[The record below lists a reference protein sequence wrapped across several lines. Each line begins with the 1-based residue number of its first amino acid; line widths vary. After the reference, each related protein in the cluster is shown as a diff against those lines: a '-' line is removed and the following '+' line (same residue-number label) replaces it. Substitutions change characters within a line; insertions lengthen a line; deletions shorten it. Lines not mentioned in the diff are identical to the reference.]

1 MTTIIF
7 WVFVLLTVVSAFNVV
22 HSHNLIYAALSLLL
36 TLFGV
41 AVLYIFLWADF
52 LAGVQIII
60 YIGGILILL
69 LFGIMLTHKIISIQI
84 TQLNMQ
90 RGAAGASA
98 LGILVILLWMIFKTP
113 WFTMAALE
121 PQGTV
126 REIGIL
132 LLSDYLLPFEVASV
146 LLLAALIGAA
156 MLSRKTE

>member
-7 WVFVLLTVVSAFNVV
+7 WIFVLFTVVSAFKVV

-41 AVLYIFLWADF
+41 TALYVFLWADF
-52 LAGVQIII
+52 LAGVQIVV

-69 LFGIMLTHKIISIQI
+69 LFGIMLTHKITSIQI

-90 RGAAGASA
+90 RGVAGASA
-98 LGILVILLWMIFKTP
+98 LGILIILLWMIFRTP
-113 WFTMAALE
+113 WFTMTSSE
-121 PQGTV
+121 PLGTV

-132 LLSDYLLPFEVASV
+132 LMSDYLLPFEVASV

>member
-7 WVFVLLTVVSAFNVV
+7 WVFVLLTVISAFKVV
-22 HSHNLIYAALSLLL
+22 HSHNLVYAALSLLL

-41 AVLYIFLWADF
+41 TALYVFLWADF
-52 LAGVQIII
+52 LAGVQIIV
-60 YIGGILILL
+60 YIGGILILI
-69 LFGIMLTHKIISIQI
+69 LFGIMLTHRITSIQI

-90 RGAAGASA
+90 RGAAGTAA
-98 LGILVILLWMIFKTP
+98 LIVLITLLWMIYRTP
-113 WFTMAALE
+113 WFTRSASE
-121 PQGTV
+121 PVGTV

-132 LLSDYLLPFEVASV
+132 LMSDYLLPFEVASV

>member
-7 WVFVLLTVVSAFNVV
+7 WIFVLFTVISAFKVV

-41 AVLYIFLWADF
+41 TALYVFLWADF
-52 LAGVQIII
+52 LAGVQIVV
-60 YIGGILILL
+60 YIGGILILV
-69 LFGIMLTHKIISIQI
+69 LFGIMLTHKITTIQI
-84 TQLNMQ
+84 TQLNMP

-98 LGILVILLWMIFKTP
+98 LGVLIILFWMIYRTP
-113 WFTMAALE
+113 WVTRSASE
-121 PQGTV
+121 PLGTV

-132 LLSDYLLPFEVASV
+132 LMSDYLLPFEVASI

>member
-1 MTTIIF
+1 MSTIIF
-7 WVFVLLTVVSAFNVV
+7 WLFVLFTIASAFKVV
-22 HSHNLIYAALSLLL
+22 HSHNLIYSALSLLL

-41 AVLYIFLWADF
+41 TALYVFLWADF
-52 LAGVQIII
+52 LAGVQIVV

-69 LFGIMLTHKIISIQI
+69 LFGIMLTHKITSIQI

-98 LGILVILLWMIFKTP
+98 FGILMILLWMIFKTP
-113 WFTMAALE
+113 WAVGSASE
-121 PQGTV
+121 PVGTV

-132 LLSDYLLPFEVASV
+132 LMTDYLLPFEVASI

>member
-1 MTTIIF
+1 MSTIIF
-7 WVFVLLTVVSAFNVV
+7 WLFVLFTIASAFKVV
-22 HSHNLIYAALSLLL
+22 HSHNLIYSALSLLL

-41 AVLYIFLWADF
+41 TALYVFLWADF
-52 LAGVQIII
+52 LAGVQIVV

-69 LFGIMLTHKIISIQI
+69 LFGIMLTHKITSIQI

-98 LGILVILLWMIFKTP
+98 FGILMILLWMIFKTP
-113 WFTMAALE
+113 WAVGSASE
-121 PQGTV
+121 PVGTV